1 MAECTQPS
9 FTFANHGRRQVVARF
24 DGGTIT
30 SDGGAVLLRQTEQR
44 TGIVR
49 QFADCFRDHRQP
61 GQVEHSVR
69 ELVSQRVYGLALGY
83 EDLND
88 HDQLRSD
95 PLLALLSGKQDLEG
109 KQRRR
114 AQDRGNPGAGKSTLN
129 RLEGTPADAG
139 SQSRYKK
146 IVLDTSAV
154 ERLLTDLY
162 IQSQP
167 RQPKRIVLDLDAT
180 DDPLHGH
187 QEERFFHGYYGH
199 YCYLPLYIFA
209 GDQLLC
215 ARLRPSNIDAS
226 EGSLEEVQRI
236 VAQLRRAW
244 PEAEILLR
252 ADSGFCRDEIMS
264 WCEANGVDY
273 LFGLARNE
281 RLQRRIKRRMKL
293 ARRRFAKSGAAAR
306 VSADFRYRTRRSW
319 ARRRRVVGKA
329 EYLAKGENP
338 RFVVTSLR
346 AEQAPAQQ
354 LYETIYCARGEMEN
368 RIKEQQLGLFADRTS
383 TAEFRSNQIRLYF
396 SSIGYCVLEALRR
409 LGIGGDEDGA
419 GAMHDDTAAV
429 AQDRG
434 ADPDHGAQGVDFAG
448 DGIPLGGRVRASVCK
463 SRAGGAA
470 ALLKTAGRVQVILE
484 ADRARQGR
492 QSRFG
497 QKRTKNLSGAA
508 ADRIQGCF
516 RLTAALLRGVAAQND
531 ENLISRAPPAPFPG
545 IGEKCGLG
553 LRQSLGEGL
562 QPLELLELSL
572 AFARITNEHPLN

>member
-1 MAECTQPS
+1 MTECTQPS

-114 AQDRGNPGAGKSTLN
+114 AQDRGNPGAGKGTLN

-293 ARRRFAKSGAAAR
+293 ARRR
-306 VSADFRYRTRRSW
+306 
-319 ARRRRVVGKA
+319 RVVGKA

-409 LGIGGDEDGA
+409 LGLA
-419 GAMHDDTAAV
+419 GTKMAR
-429 AQDRG
+429 AQCTTIR
-434 ADPDHGAQGVDFAG
+434 
-448 DGIPLGGRVRASVCK
+448 LR
-463 SRAGGAA
+463 
-470 ALLKTAGRVQVILE
+470 LLKIGARIRITARKVWI
-484 ADRARQGR
+484 
-492 QSRFG
+492 
-497 QKRTKNLSGAA
+497 
-508 ADRIQGCF
+508 
-516 RLTAALLRGVAAQND
+516 
-531 ENLISRAPPAPFPG
+531 
-545 IGEKCGLG
+545 
-553 LRQSLGEGL
+553 
-562 QPLELLELSL
+562 SL
-572 AFARITNEHPLN
+572 ATGYPWAGEFEQVYANLERGEPLRC

>member
-1 MAECTQPS
+1 MTECTQPS
-9 FTFANHGRRQVVARF
+9 FTFADHGRRQVVARF
-24 DGGTIT
+24 DGGTIV

-44 TGIVR
+44 SGIVR
-49 QFADCFRDHRQP
+49 QFAACFRDHRQP

-95 PLLALLSGKQDLEG
+95 PLLALLSGKQDLQG

-129 RLEGTPADAG
+129 RLERTPADAD

-146 IVLDTSAV
+146 IVLDTAAAD
-154 ERLLTDLY
+154 RLLTDLY

-167 RQPKRIVLDLDAT
+167 RQPERIVLDLDAT

-236 VAQLRRAW
+236 VEQLRRAW
-244 PEAEILLR
+244 PEAAILLR

-273 LFGLARNE
+273 VFGLARNE
-281 RLQRRIKRRMKL
+281 RLQRRIKGRMKL
-293 ARRRFAKSGAAAR
+293 ARRRFAKTGAAAR
-306 VSADFRYRTRRSW
+306 VFADFRYRTRKSW
-319 ARRRRVVGKA
+319 PRRRRVVGKA

-338 RFVVTSLR
+338 RFVVTSLT
-346 AEQAPAQQ
+346 AEQAAAQQ

-409 LGIGGDEDGA
+409 LGLA
-419 GAMHDDTAAV
+419 GTKMAR
-429 AQDRG
+429 AQCTTIR
-434 ADPDHGAQGVDFAG
+434 
-448 DGIPLGGRVRASVCK
+448 LR
-463 SRAGGAA
+463 
-470 ALLKTAGRVQVILE
+470 LLKIGARIRITARKVWI
-484 ADRARQGR
+484 
-492 QSRFG
+492 
-497 QKRTKNLSGAA
+497 
-508 ADRIQGCF
+508 
-516 RLTAALLRGVAAQND
+516 
-531 ENLISRAPPAPFPG
+531 
-545 IGEKCGLG
+545 
-553 LRQSLGEGL
+553 
-562 QPLELLELSL
+562 SL
-572 AFARITNEHPLN
+572 ATGYAWAGVFEQVYANLERGEPLRC

>member
-1 MAECTQPS
+1 MQNVSASKKATPAMTECTQPS

-293 ARRRFAKSGAAAR
+293 ARRRFAKSGAADG
-306 VSADFRYRTRRSW
+306 SPRTGRGRTT
-319 ARRRRVVGKA
+319 ACLRLRGKA
-329 EYLAKGENP
+329 L
-338 RFVVTSLR
+338 
-346 AEQAPAQQ
+346 
-354 LYETIYCARGEMEN
+354 
-368 RIKEQQLGLFADRTS
+368 
-383 TAEFRSNQIRLYF
+383 
-396 SSIGYCVLEALRR
+396 
-409 LGIGGDEDGA
+409 
-419 GAMHDDTAAV
+419 
-429 AQDRG
+429 
-434 ADPDHGAQGVDFAG
+434 
-448 DGIPLGGRVRASVCK
+448 
-463 SRAGGAA
+463 
-470 ALLKTAGRVQVILE
+470 
-484 ADRARQGR
+484 
-492 QSRFG
+492 
-497 QKRTKNLSGAA
+497 
-508 ADRIQGCF
+508 
-516 RLTAALLRGVAAQND
+516 
-531 ENLISRAPPAPFPG
+531 
-545 IGEKCGLG
+545 
-553 LRQSLGEGL
+553 
-562 QPLELLELSL
+562 
-572 AFARITNEHPLN
+572 

>member
-1 MAECTQPS
+1 MQNVSASKKATPAMTECTQPS

-319 ARRRRVVGKA
+319 A
-329 EYLAKGENP
+329 
-338 RFVVTSLR
+338 
-346 AEQAPAQQ
+346 QQ

-409 LGIGGDEDGA
+409 LGLA
-419 GAMHDDTAAV
+419 GTKMAR
-429 AQDRG
+429 AQCTTIR
-434 ADPDHGAQGVDFAG
+434 
-448 DGIPLGGRVRASVCK
+448 LR
-463 SRAGGAA
+463 
-470 ALLKTAGRVQVILE
+470 LLKIGARIRITARKVWI
-484 ADRARQGR
+484 
-492 QSRFG
+492 
-497 QKRTKNLSGAA
+497 
-508 ADRIQGCF
+508 
-516 RLTAALLRGVAAQND
+516 
-531 ENLISRAPPAPFPG
+531 
-545 IGEKCGLG
+545 
-553 LRQSLGEGL
+553 
-562 QPLELLELSL
+562 SL
-572 AFARITNEHPLN
+572 ATGYPWAGEFEQVYANLERGEPLRC

>member
-1 MAECTQPS
+1 MTECTQPS

-306 VSADFRYRTRRSW
+306 VFADFRYRTRRSW
-319 ARRRRVVGKA
+319 
-329 EYLAKGENP
+329 
-338 RFVVTSLR
+338 
-346 AEQAPAQQ
+346 AQQ

-409 LGIGGDEDGA
+409 LGLA
-419 GAMHDDTAAV
+419 GTKMAR
-429 AQDRG
+429 AQCTTIR
-434 ADPDHGAQGVDFAG
+434 
-448 DGIPLGGRVRASVCK
+448 LR
-463 SRAGGAA
+463 
-470 ALLKTAGRVQVILE
+470 LLKIGARIRITARKVWI
-484 ADRARQGR
+484 
-492 QSRFG
+492 
-497 QKRTKNLSGAA
+497 
-508 ADRIQGCF
+508 
-516 RLTAALLRGVAAQND
+516 
-531 ENLISRAPPAPFPG
+531 
-545 IGEKCGLG
+545 
-553 LRQSLGEGL
+553 
-562 QPLELLELSL
+562 SL
-572 AFARITNEHPLN
+572 ATGYPWAGEFEQVYANLERGEPLRC